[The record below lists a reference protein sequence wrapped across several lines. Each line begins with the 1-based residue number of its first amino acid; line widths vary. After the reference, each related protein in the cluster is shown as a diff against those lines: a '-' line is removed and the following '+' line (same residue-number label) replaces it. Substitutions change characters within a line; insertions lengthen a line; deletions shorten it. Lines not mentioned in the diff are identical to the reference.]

1 MSVTQK
7 LVTKVITDLYLLK
20 GSGPDCIPI
29 VVLKNSESQL
39 SYILSELF
47 NMCLEESCF
56 SDCWKVSSEVLV
68 FKNVGETCTA
78 KNYRPVSLLSVV
90 SKIFEKLLNNK
101 LADHLEECGFFSD
114 FQYGFR
120 SAQSTAD
127 LWTVVSDRI
136 TRAFNRPGAT
146 RAVALDIPKAFDRL
160 WLAGLFT
167 NLSLMECWVRYLALF
182 RFVSVIDGFEW
193 FWMGSLIKSIQLIL
207 EFLKVPI
214 LVLHVFC
221 YILMTF
227 LMMLF
232 VILLSML
239 MLISCLSLLDWIG
252 VVTIS
257 PLLKLFSRKLEV
269 LLEMLDKLQKRICKT
284 AAPSLAASQ
293 EPLAYCRNVASL
305 SLSIGITL
313 VDVYLNWLNWFHLLI
328 LEGSLLV
335 ILVDFMIFLSLFLG
349 VTGMSMST
357 VSFLAHLDSRILCL

>member
-1 MSVTQK
+1 
-7 LVTKVITDLYLLK
+7 
-20 GSGPDCIPI
+20 
-29 VVLKNSESQL
+29 
-39 SYILSELF
+39 
-47 NMCLEESCF
+47 
-56 SDCWKVSSEVLV
+56 
-68 FKNVGETCTA
+68 
-78 KNYRPVSLLSVV
+78 
-90 SKIFEKLLNNK
+90 
-101 LADHLEECGFFSD
+101 
-114 FQYGFR
+114 
-120 SAQSTAD
+120 
-127 LWTVVSDRI
+127 
-136 TRAFNRPGAT
+136 
-146 RAVALDIPKAFDRL
+146 
-160 WLAGLFT
+160 
-167 NLSLMECWVRYLALF
+167 MECWVRYLALF

-221 YILMTF
+221 YTLMTF

-335 ILVDFMIFLSLFLG
+335 ILVDFMIFLSLFLD